1 MKPILFLLLFAF
13 LGSSAR
19 SENVPTPEMA
29 LEFNMAKDPKKWN
42 GHLIFAKPSGFM
54 VEFALAGESLDAW
67 SEMVEQQIGFTHA
80 SLKDF
85 VGDWK
90 NRMMHADSRL
100 GLNEQT
106 EKDGS
111 ILVAYASSVGQ
122 EISVR
127 RFIKAKDGIYMLAY
141 FVRPSARDE
150 GRLNLWIDIISS
162 ATLVKNPRLK

>member
-1 MKPILFLLLFAF
+1 MKVIPSLLLFAL
-13 LGSSAR
+13 LGTPALSQ
-19 SENVPTPEMA
+19 NVPTPEMA
-29 LEFNMAKDPKKWN
+29 LEFNLAKDSKKWS

-54 VEFALAGESLDAW
+54 FEFAPLGQTLDAW
-67 SEMVEQQIGFTHA
+67 TEMVEQQIGFTRV

-85 VGDWK
+85 VDDWK
-90 NRMMHADSRL
+90 LRMTRADPKL

-127 RFIKAKDGIYMLAY
+127 RFIKANDGIYMLAY
-141 FVRPSARDE
+141 LVRPSARDE
-150 GRLNLWIDIISS
+150 GRLKLWIDIIST
-162 ATLVKNPRLK
+162 ATLVKNPNLK